1 MSDVL
6 TVHTHFEDISEL
18 AQGLADRVDENQ
30 IILYGPESYEEGA
43 ELGFQVLLADG
54 TPGLEGSGFVTATY
68 DGGEDRDPD
77 TRYDVVIAGLR
88 LEGMSEVVFERL
100 MVARAS
106 LVGDEPP
113 STEMAVPEGL
123 AEAVAAEEVAEVAD
137 VAEPV
142 EEAVEAVAAE
152 EVAEVEEA
160 APAPI
165 EAMFDDEA
173 TTVAS
178 AADFL
183 AEEAEPE
190 PEPVA
195 AEEVAEVAEPEP
207 VAAAPVEPPAP
218 APVAAPAPA
227 PVSAPE
233 PVAAAAPAARP
244 QAREIPAAVE
254 VAPIAGG
261 GRNVGA
267 TGEGFRGVPPPNAP
281 PVPPGFTVQKDLD
294 ADQLARPALASAW
307 QPEARPAEPS
317 GPSDGLFQYGG
328 PIPIPNKPPRPELS
342 EAERVSKAPAP
353 TTEDAYRNLRASLGF
368 AVPAPAAQPAAP
380 VAPPPAAA
388 PMAAVVD
395 ERVAEAA
402 ADDVA
407 DDVMDEVDDVE
418 EAVDLDPAEG

>member
-281 PVPPGFTVQKDLD
+281 PVPPVSRSRRTSTPTSSPARRSLRRGSPRRGRRSPRGRPTVSSNT
-294 ADQLARPALASAW
+294 AVRFPSRTSRRGRSSRRPSASRRRPRRPRRTRTATSAPRSASPSRRPPPSRRLRWLRRRLPRRWRPWSTSAW
-307 QPEARPAEPS
+307 
-317 GPSDGLFQYGG
+317 
-328 PIPIPNKPPRPELS
+328 PRP
-342 EAERVSKAPAP
+342 RP
-353 TTEDAYRNLRASLGF
+353 TTS
-368 AVPAPAAQPAAP
+368 PTT
-380 VAPPPAAA
+380 
-388 PMAAVVD
+388 
-395 ERVAEAA
+395 
-402 ADDVA
+402 
-407 DDVMDEVDDVE
+407 
-418 EAVDLDPAEG
+418 